1 MMMRNR
7 VTLIALVLT
16 VIFSNISFAYGD
28 LEQIQ
33 INPSMINKKII
44 KESLDMKSNEIQLQ
58 PIQPRGLGPN
68 KQALE
73 LKIESK
79 IVFDVQEEEGKS
91 KLGSYSG
98 LIPVRVVVKD
108 DDSEASIGVNEA
120 KFEKQLDDM
129 FEEELKYERVS
140 YRQYDMVVTKEQLGF
155 LESMSE
161 VKSIYKQ
168 PENED
173 EFYIA
178 ELSDAGNITPYMNA
192 SSEMLGLKKARNDF
206 KVTGDLD
213 GKESTFSK
221 NDVVI
226 AVVDTGIDASHI
238 DLGGGKVIGW
248 YDAVNGLTS
257 PYDDEGHGTHVA
269 SIAAGTGD
277 GDPGIQTGVAPG
289 AALVGVKVLN
299 NNGSGNVA
307 HISQGLEWV
316 YNHLDT
322 HKINVVNISISTQ
335 ASYSNVSSIIGWINK
350 IKSAGVPV
358 FVAAGNEGN
367 GYHNGVFLGRYYDTL
382 STLAKYTSTSV
393 GSIKDPYE
401 GGWGL
406 SEFSSRGRGSQGP
419 YIVTAG
425 EDIRAAKANSTRE
438 YETLSGTS
446 MACPMVAGIYALMYD
461 AAYSRGVS
469 SSINFSAFDMG
480 PDGYDKVYGNGSLL
494 AYESIK
500 NAAQGSGSFDNYR
513 TYIRVPDGRVQKG
526 YIDIYEINQ
535 SATTADLNVTLLIT
549 DENMENLD
557 LVIWEP
563 GADPYQGAPSTYY
576 INKNKGLPQENIN
589 IKSPKQGIYYIGV
602 YGIDHGAG
610 YTLEITGHQ
619 IRPN

>member
-1 MMMRNR
+1 MKNR
-7 VTLIALVLT
+7 VAFIALVLA
-16 VIFSNISFAYGD
+16 ILLSNVSFAYGD
-28 LEQIQ
+28 AEQLQ
-33 INPSMINKKII
+33 MDPSMMNKKTI
-44 KESLDMKSNEIQLQ
+44 KESLNVKTNTNQLQ

-68 KQALE
+68 DQTLE
-73 LKIESK
+73 LKVESK
-79 IVFDVQEEEGKS
+79 IVFDVQEEEEKS
-91 KLGSYSG
+91 KKNGMSG
-98 LIPVRVVVKD
+98 IIPVQISLD
-108 DDSEASIGVNEA
+108 FDIEDAED
-120 KFEKQLDDM
+120 KFEKEIDATFGDSL
-129 FEEELKYERVS
+129 EYKRVG
-140 YRQYDMVVTKEQLGF
+140 YRTYDTWVTKEQLDY
-155 LESMSE
+155 LESVSTI
-161 VKSIYKQ
+161 KFIFRQ
-168 PENED
+168 PEKED
-173 EFYIA
+173 EIYIS
-178 ELSDAGNITPYMNA
+178 ETPQFRNVTPSMNA
-192 SSEMLGLKKARNDF
+192 ASEMLGIKKARNDF
-206 KVTGDLD
+206 KVSGDLD
-213 GKESTFSK
+213 GREATYTK

-226 AVVDTGIDASHI
+226 AVVDTGIDASHV
-238 DLGGGKVIGW
+238 DLDGGKVIGW
-248 YDAVNGLTS
+248 FDVINGKSS

-269 SIAAGTGD
+269 SIAAGTGE
-277 GDPGIQTGVAPG
+277 GDPGIQTGVSPG

-299 NNGSGNVA
+299 QHGEGTFNQ
-307 HISQGLEWV
+307 IYIGLDWI

-322 HKINVVNISISTQ
+322 YKINVVNISIGTQ
-335 ASYSNVSSIIGWINK
+335 ASYSNISNIVNMINK
-350 IKSAGVPV
+350 IENAGVPV
-358 FVAAGNEGN
+358 FVAAGNEGD
-367 GYHNGVFLGRYYDTL
+367 GYYNDQFLGRYYDTL
-382 STLAKYTSTSV
+382 STFAKYTSTSI

-406 SEFSSRGRGSQGP
+406 SEFSSRGTGSQGP

-446 MACPMVAGIYALMYD
+446 MACPMVAGIYSLMYD

-480 PDGYDKVYGNGSLL
+480 MDGYDKIYGNGSLL

-513 TYIRVPDGRVQKG
+513 TYIRVPDGRVQKD
-526 YIDIYEINQ
+526 YIDIYEIYQ
-535 SATTADLNVTLLIT
+535 SSTTADLNVTLLII

-589 IKSPKQGIYYIGV
+589 IKSPKQGVYYIGV
-602 YGIDHGAG
+602 YGIDHGAR